1 VYSYNCPHVT
11 LFCQPKDQG
20 GLGIEVLELKNKCLL
35 SKWFIKLL
43 SEEGTWHKLLYNKYV
58 KNQTLSQVEVKPT
71 DSPFWKGL
79 MRVKNDF
86 FSRGYFK
93 IGDGSSV
100 RFWEDIWLG
109 DKPLAQQYSSLYRI
123 VNHKNVLVAN
133 VLQGFPLNIAFRR
146 NLDDQKCARWMHLV
160 SRLIEIELFNAKDVL
175 R

>member
-1 VYSYNCPHVT
+1 MNEQDVS
-11 LFCQPKDQG
+11 Q
-20 GLGIEVLELKNKCLL
+20 EVLR
-35 SKWFIKLL
+35 
-43 SEEGTWHKLLYNKYV
+43 NKYLHSS
-58 KNQTLSQVEVKPT
+58 TLSQVKVKPN

-79 MRVKNDF
+79 MKVKDDF
-86 FSRGYFK
+86 FSKASFEVGN
-93 IGDGSSV
+93 GLDT

-160 SRLIEIELFNAKDVL
+160 SRLIEIELSDAKDVFCWIL
-175 R
+175 TASKEF